1 MVYISNEKINE
12 VISKASIVDIISSY
26 LHLIKKGRNY
36 LAVCPFHNDS
46 NPSLTVS
53 PEKKIYTC
61 FSCKASG
68 NVINFVKE
76 YEHVDFLTALKTV
89 CEKSNIDL
97 EELKDFSQPIKDK
110 ESEMIF
116 ELNSQANDIFKTTLF
131 SNLGQEALKYLKSR
145 NIDIEEIKKFEI
157 GFSSDK
163 TNLVQKLLDKSYSSL
178 DIEKANLGIITD
190 TYTKDYFSNRIIF
203 PIKDENNRVI
213 GFSGRSFTK
222 DNDPKYLNTKE
233 NKVFK
238 KSHLAYNISSA
249 LKISRTLKKIIV
261 LEGFMDVISLSR
273 IDINNTIALMGTSL
287 SNYHINLF
295 KKNNLDVLLF
305 LDGDDPGIQAN
316 IKIAHQLLKE
326 KINVLVIDNQTKYDP
341 DELVNN
347 QPEYLKQIIDKPIHP
362 INYLIEKLWN
372 KVDANDPNQI
382 EHFIKKVLNFIVDLN
397 NDILIENTINKLTS
411 LTNISEQ
418 TIKNNLI
425 ELKKQLRIN
434 NSNNNQTVKVFK
446 TTNQNNQIN
455 QNNKQTNIKKSTDF
469 IKKEYIN
476 AEQRIFVSLLISDQ
490 FIDKIQANVEKMIH
504 ADIKHATINLINL
517 YKKKIYQGNDIN
529 KAFDLLKE
537 YNLTGFNEK
546 QEQIINNSLMTK
558 IKIRESEIDD
568 AFNKLD
574 LYHKNAEILNLK
586 KMLVESKNKTER
598 VQIWNG
604 IDTLKNKKKKR

>member
-12 VISKASIVDIISSY
+12 VISKASIFDIISSY

-157 GFSSDK
+157 GFASDK

>member
-97 EELKDFSQPIKDK
+97 EELKDFSHPIKDK

-157 GFSSDK
+157 GFASDK

>member
-157 GFSSDK
+157 GFASDK

>member
-157 GFSSDK
+157 GFASDK

-476 AEQRIFVSLLISDQ
+476 AEQRIFVSLLISDR

>member
-53 PEKKIYTC
+53 PGKKIYTC

-157 GFSSDK
+157 GFASDK

>member
-157 GFSSDK
+157 GFASDK
-163 TNLVQKLLDKSYSSL
+163 TNLVQKLLDKSFSSL